1 MKHFNINKLLNG
13 KIPINISVDSEARAI
28 YFKVSD
34 EEVLRTDR
42 PNEFL
47 SIDYGK
53 DDEVIGVEIIRL
65 NKIESVIKI
74 AYKDI
79 SSAIPSKALATA

>member
-1 MKHFNINKLLNG
+1 MKHFDINKLLNG

-34 EEVLRTDR
+34 DEVLRTDR

-53 DDEVIGVEIIRL
+53 NDEVIGVEVVRL
-65 NKIESVIKI
+65 NKIQSAIKI
-74 AYKDI
+74 AYKDL
-79 SSAIPSKALATA
+79 SSAIPSRALASA

>member
-1 MKHFNINKLLNG
+1 M
-13 KIPINISVDSEARAI
+13 PINISVDSEARAI

-34 EEVLRTDR
+34 DEVLRTDR

-65 NKIESVIKI
+65 GKIESVIKI